1 MTSCVRLF
9 LGAAIV
15 CLSAQGVGAHEVN
28 ARAKQCPNNANIR
41 GYTSIAEL
49 NQDQFDEA
57 MKIGDGTSKSSPP
70 YSFVLCPNTQF
81 DMSKA
86 PLRVLLNGAVFSCGS
101 ELEPSSS
108 NGCFFNGGMSQ
119 VTVADSTIS
128 NYELVSATMVGIT
141 FEQFNGTAID
151 VTATESFTLTLMDV
165 VWKNFFSD
173 FIIRQQRKFEGAYSA
188 RVEVIDGVIIV
199 SVILIVTEMAET

>member
-1 MTSCVRLF
+1 MTMTSCVRLF

-70 YSFVLCPNTQF
+70 YSFVPQYAIRYVKGPTQ
-81 DMSKA
+81 SA
-86 PLRVLLNGAVFSCGS
+86 AERCCVF
-101 ELEPSSS
+101 L
-108 NGCFFNGGMSQ
+108 
-119 VTVADSTIS
+119 
-128 NYELVSATMVGIT
+128 
-141 FEQFNGTAID
+141 
-151 VTATESFTLTLMDV
+151 
-165 VWKNFFSD
+165 W
-173 FIIRQQRKFEGAYSA
+173 
-188 RVEVIDGVIIV
+188 
-199 SVILIVTEMAET
+199 